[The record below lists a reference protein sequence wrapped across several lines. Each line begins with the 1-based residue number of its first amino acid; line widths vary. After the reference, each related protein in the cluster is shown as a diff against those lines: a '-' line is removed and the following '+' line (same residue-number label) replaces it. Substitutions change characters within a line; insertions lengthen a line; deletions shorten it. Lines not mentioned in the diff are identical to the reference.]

1 MAMGGTMETVLMNV
15 FELLHL
21 QMIEERM
28 THTYVIYV
36 TDRTAYIVPSNLVGH
51 FCALTHFTNQLIYVF
66 FK

>member
-36 TDRTAYIVPSNLVGH
+36 TDR
-51 FCALTHFTNQLIYVF
+51 
-66 FK
+66 